1 MFSSIPEAFRARARE
16 TPESPAYLQH
26 REGAWH
32 TLNWRDL
39 RQRVARR
46 QKAFAQSGL
55 KPGDRVGIFMP
66 NCVDWVVTDLAALS
80 EGLVTVPVYTRDSAA
95 NICHVMR
102 DSGARVCVTDTP
114 ERWTALGEERD
125 NLPDLET
132 VWALECAESP
142 EARLVQC
149 PEPSGDVEDDLPIV
163 AEEPDSLAT
172 LIYTSGTTGPPKGVM
187 LSHRALLWNASAVS
201 EVNALTPDDLLLSIL
216 PLAHAFERTLGY
228 LNAMLGN
235 APMAFAR
242 SVEHLSEDMRTL
254 RPSIMLA
261 VPRLFDRSRARIVET
276 AEKSVISARL
286 LKWTEEIGWQRRL
299 IAEGKPVHLSPIQK
313 LFWGLIGQRIAAR
326 VREAFGG
333 RIRMMICGGAAL
345 SEETSQFMAAMDLPL
360 LQGYGLTEA
369 GPAVTGC
376 KIKDRRSDSVGFA
389 LPGCELKIGEKS
401 ELLLRSPGV
410 MLGYWNKPDATRDV
424 LDDDGWLHTGDAA
437 EIVDGRVYIVGRIKD
452 ILVLSTGENV
462 NPNPIETA
470 ILSDPLIEQACV
482 LGDGRQWCSAVVVVN
497 PPAFEQWKDKAG
509 VTSND
514 PQDPSAREALVKRLK
529 ARMQHIPP
537 FARVGG
543 VVIEEKPWDLNSG
556 LITPTLKAK
565 RPRIAERYSEQ
576 LDKLYTWKRQPA
588 GN

>member
-1 MFSSIPEAFRARARE
+1 LFSSIPEAFRARARE

-26 REGAWH
+26 RDGAWQ
-32 TLNWRDL
+32 TLSWSDV
-39 RQRVARR
+39 RQRVARLQR
-46 QKAFAQSGL
+46 AFAQSVL
-55 KPGDRVGIFMP
+55 RPGDRVGIFMP
-66 NCVDWVVTDLAALS
+66 NCVDWVVADLAALS
-80 EGLVTVPVYTRDSAA
+80 QGLVTVPVYTRDSAA

-102 DSGARVCVTDTP
+102 DSGARFCVTDTA
-114 ERWTALGEERD
+114 ERWMSLGEER
-125 NLPDLET
+125 NKLPHLET
-132 VWALECAESP
+132 VWTLEGSDSAEP
-142 EARLVQC
+142 RLVQC
-149 PEPSGDVEDDLPIV
+149 PEPSGDVEDDLPI
-163 AEEPDSLAT
+163 AAKGPDSLAT

-201 EVNALTPDDLLLSIL
+201 EVNALKPDDLLFSVL

-242 SVEHLSEDMRTL
+242 SVEHLSEDMQTL

-261 VPRLFDRSRARIVET
+261 VPRLFDRARARVVDT
-276 AEKSVISARL
+276 AEKSAVSARL
-286 LKWTEEIGWQRRL
+286 LKWTEDIGWQRRL
-299 IAEGKPVHLSPIQK
+299 VAEGKKARLSPIQR
-313 LFWGLIGQRIAAR
+313 LFWMVAGQRIASR
-326 VREAFGG
+326 VRDAFGG

-345 SEETSQFMAAMDLPL
+345 SGETSRFMAAMGLPL

-389 LPGCELKIGEKS
+389 LPGCELKIGEKR

-410 MLGYWNKPDATRDV
+410 MLGYWNKPEATREV
-424 LDDDGWLHTGDAA
+424 LDSDGWLHTGDVA

-470 ILSDPLIEQACV
+470 LLSDPLIEQACV

-497 PPAFEQWKDKAG
+497 PPAFEQWKAKAG
-509 VTSND
+509 LSSAD
-514 PQDPSAREALVKRLK
+514 PEDPSARDALVKRLK
-529 ARMQHIPP
+529 GRMQHIPP
-537 FARVGG
+537 FARVADL
-543 VVIEEKPWDLNSG
+543 VIEETPWDLNSG

-576 LDKLYTWKRQPA
+576 LDKLYKSERRPA
-588 GN
+588 GK